1 MPNPQNRNDRR
12 KGEERS
18 ETLIIPHITKE
29 MLETARRMAE
39 EGASRAEIEKAIS
52 AMQSPAQPASSP
64 ASRPAQHAA
73 PAPQPMAAPPER
85 KHRIIP
91 TSRPR
96 LSAEERAALR
106 QQMQMGE
113 TQAETPQPEP
123 EQEALRQEAAR
134 RAANR
139 PAWFGRRQTAQND
152 SQEAARRAA
161 QALAAAPRAP
171 EAPAAPKVDE
181 PTGTRTIA
189 IPKQRTV
196 SRPAEPAPEA
206 TRVMSA
212 ARPQPTPAEPAPQ
225 SAACTEGPAGEP
237 APRPAAPAPEP
248 RKIAVPRS
256 RTEAETDLNEKI
268 RRDHIWLSNPVMV
281 RGLGMAPIV
290 GAALDGR
297 HALMLCVASLLLIT
311 FTRVLAVAV
320 CHLTQNRFRPV
331 IYSYAAA
338 LLYIPVYVLMY
349 QLFGADLSLLGI
361 YLPLLVV
368 EPAIVKRMEFAE
380 LEPVSAAFRHGFNN
394 SLGMCAA
401 LLIVGCLR
409 ELLATGAVFGNQVIH
424 AAPLPL
430 AAQPSGGF
438 VLVGAIAAVW
448 CAIANLYT
456 NYKHEE
462 VRRLYAK
469 H

>member
-123 EQEALRQEAAR
+123 EQETLRQE
-134 RAANR
+134 ANR

-196 SRPAEPAPEA
+196 SRPEEPAPEA

-212 ARPQPTPAEPAPQ
+212 ARPQPTPTEPAPQ
-225 SAACTEGPAGEP
+225 PAARTEGPAGEP
-237 APRPAAPAPEP
+237 APSPAAPAPEP
-248 RKIAVPRS
+248 RKNAVPRS
-256 RTEAETDLNEKI
+256 RTEAENDLNEKI

-320 CHLTQNRFRPV
+320 CHLTKNRFRPV

-409 ELLATGAVFGNQVIH
+409 ELLATGAVFGNQVIY

>member
-73 PAPQPMAAPPER
+73 PAPQPMVAQPER

-96 LSAEERAALR
+96 LSAEERTALR

-113 TQAETPQPEP
+113 LPGE
-123 EQEALRQEAAR
+123 EQQDALRQEAVNRTAAR
-134 RAANR
+134 PA
-139 PAWFGRRQTAQND
+139 PAWFGNRKDNRNEPQST
-152 SQEAARRAA
+152 ARRAA
-161 QALAAAPRAP
+161 QALAAAPRPEPSAP
-171 EAPAAPKVDE
+171 TPAKPEE
-181 PTGTRTIA
+181 PTATRTIA
-189 IPKQRTV
+189 MPKQRAV
-196 SRPAEPAPEA
+196 PPRPAEPAPEA
-206 TRVMSA
+206 TRVLPAAQPQPKPAEQPA
-212 ARPQPTPAEPAPQ
+212 ARPQPPAAEPAP
-225 SAACTEGPAGEP
+225 
-237 APRPAAPAPEP
+237 
-248 RKIAVPRS
+248 RKNAVPRS
-256 RTEAETDLNEKI
+256 RAEAEADLNEKI

-297 HALMLCVASLLLIT
+297 HALILCVASLLLVT

-320 CHLTQNRFRPV
+320 CHLTKNRVRPL

-338 LLYIPVYVLMY
+338 VLYIPVYVLLY
-349 QLFGADLSLLGI
+349 NLFGADLTLLGI

-380 LEPVSAAFRHGFNN
+380 LEPIGDALRHGFNN
-394 SLGMCAA
+394 GIGMCAA

-409 ELLATGAVFGNQVIH
+409 ELLATGAIFGSQLMH
-424 AAPLPL
+424 TALLPL

-438 VLVGAIAAVW
+438 VLVGVIAAVW

>member
-12 KGEERS
+12 KGEDRS

-39 EGASRAEIEKAIS
+39 QGASRAEIEAAIT
-52 AMQSPAQPASSP
+52 AMQPGTTLPTQ
-64 ASRPAQHAA
+64 QA
-73 PAPQPMAAPPER
+73 PAPAQQPAVPDAPPER

-106 QQMQMGE
+106 QRMERGE
-113 TQAETPQPEP
+113 EPVTKTEET
-123 EQEALRQEAAR
+123 ALREEATR
-134 RAANR
+134 RTSAR
-139 PAWFGRRQTAQND
+139 PAWPGRKKAEEETQSTAQ
-152 SQEAARRAA
+152 RAA
-161 QALAAAPRAP
+161 QALAAAPREETTRP
-171 EAPAAPKVDE
+171 EVPVAPAE
-181 PTGTRTIA
+181 NTETRTVV
-189 IPKQRTV
+189 IPRQKPAQ
-196 SRPAEPAPEA
+196 PAEDA
-206 TRVMSA
+206 TRVMPA
-212 ARPQPTPAEPAPQ
+212 AQPEPQAPAEPREEAAHPAPQ
-225 SAACTEGPAGEP
+225 PAVEEP
-237 APRPAAPAPEP
+237 A
-248 RKIAVPRS
+248 RKNTVPRS
-256 RTEAETDLNEKI
+256 RAEAEADLNEKI

-297 HALMLCVASLLLIT
+297 HALMLCLASLLLVT

-320 CHLTQNRFRPV
+320 CHLSKNRFRPV
-331 IYSYAAA
+331 IYSYSAAI
-338 LLYIPVYVLMY
+338 LYIPVYILLY
-349 QLFGADLSLLGI
+349 NLFGADLSLLGI

-380 LEPVSAAFRHGFNN
+380 LESVSAAFRHGFNN

-409 ELLATGAVFGNQVIH
+409 ELLATGAVFGRQLMTT
-424 AAPLPL
+424 ALLPL

-438 VLVGAIAAVW
+438 VLVGVIAAVW

-462 VRRLYAK
+462 VERLYAK